1 MSDFTGPNEYI
12 VVARHA
18 DKRLDLDDGKK
29 EDKTKLQL
37 LYVPSSDVP
46 RAAVKLTPCPS
57 ENKDNDQY
65 GPNQRFVF
73 ADAGNEEYFIF
84 NIRAGTYLTASSD
97 GKSQITGNLL
107 SPLEKSVRW
116 KIVPVRDG
124 SGSYYIYSVAHPEN
138 VIDIQA
144 AGTENR
150 TAAITYPK
158 NGHKNQQFFLRYP

>member
-37 LYVPSSDVP
+37 F
-46 RAAVKLTPCPS
+46 

>member
-37 LYVPSSDVP
+37 F
-46 RAAVKLTPCPS
+46 

-73 ADAGNEEYFIF
+73 ADAGMK
-84 NIRAGTYLTASSD
+84 NILSS
-97 GKSQITGNLL
+97 T
-107 SPLEKSVRW
+107 
-116 KIVPVRDG
+116 
-124 SGSYYIYSVAHPEN
+124 SGLAP
-138 VIDIQA
+138 
-144 AGTENR
+144 T
-150 TAAITYPK
+150 
-158 NGHKNQQFFLRYP
+158 